1 MDSKPVGY
9 STMEEEPGAAGPPPY
24 GAPQPGYPPAQ
35 AGYPPPQAGYP
46 QPQPGY
52 PQPQP
57 ATFQTTNTT
66 VVVNQPQPLIL
77 QQGQR
82 DWSSGLCGCFEDCY
96 SCE

>member
-9 STMEEEPGAAGPPPY
+9 TTMEQEAGAAGPPPY
-24 GAPQPGYPPAQ
+24 GAPQPGYQAQ
-35 AGYPPPQAGYP
+35 AGYPPTQAGYP

-57 ATFQTTNTT
+57 ATFQATNTT